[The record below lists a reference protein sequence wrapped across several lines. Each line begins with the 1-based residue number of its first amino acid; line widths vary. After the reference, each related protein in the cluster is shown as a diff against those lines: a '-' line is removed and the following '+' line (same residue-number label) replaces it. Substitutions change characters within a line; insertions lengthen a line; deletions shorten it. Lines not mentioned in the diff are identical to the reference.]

1 MNIHTEIKR
10 GQVYYA
16 DLGTIP
22 DIKKSSVQRGVR
34 PVVIISN
41 DINNKYSLTVNIVP
55 LSTAPKKSMPMH
67 VHLSRDLVGLNYD
80 SIALIEQTTVVDKS
94 SLSQHI
100 VTLGSD
106 IMDKIERC
114 ILMQYSIIT

>member
-1 MNIHTEIKR
+1 MLTDIKR

-41 DINNKYSLTVNIVP
+41 DINNKYSPTVNIVP
-55 LSTAPKKSMPMH
+55 LSTSQKKSMPMH
-67 VHLSRDLVGLNYD
+67 VHLSKDLVGLDYD
-80 SIALIEQTTVVDKS
+80 SIALCEQTSVLDKS

-100 VTLGSD
+100 ITLGSD
-106 IMDKIERC
+106 TMSKIENC
-114 ILMQYSIIT
+114 IMMQYSIGI